1 MGKYEIYNSFKR
13 NSPKQKNTPCR
24 QGKKQNKQTQLA
36 VQSIN
41 GFYMLKVFFL
51 RSTNDKYII

>member
-1 MGKYEIYNSFKR
+1 MGKYKIYNSFKK
-13 NSPKQKNTPCR
+13 NSPKQKNTLCR
-24 QGKKQNKQTQLA
+24 QGKKQTQLA

-41 GFYMLKVFFL
+41 GFYTLKVFFL